1 MQVLALAEAPGVTT
15 LLARAVDDRDP
26 EIVGASL
33 ALLGRV
39 PDDTAAT
46 ALIDALK
53 HAKYTPS
60 RVATYLDR
68 FERPLGAD
76 LRPLLHHPDP
86 NVRYWGAT
94 LLSRHPVD
102 GIDQDLSALAS
113 DPAPLVRKA
122 AVASLAQIGG
132 PALAAVARRLLADD
146 TWYVRA
152 HAARALA
159 STGDADVAE
168 EIAPLLADREWWV
181 RLAVK
186 ESLQQLGDE
195 VWAVLVPYLDHED
208 GFARN
213 GAAEVLQNIGV
224 LDSLIVLEAVTAR
237 AQQRQARDAAKDRVG
252 GRHPDDGRAAR
263 TRRCPDAPARARAAG
278 DTGVGTSGC
287 RVVNDIGIA
296 WLSWLAAA
304 STVLLVAA
312 YGIGAP
318 FLLLRTL
325 LTLSK
330 RRRLRYRTRNDDV
343 LATSRFTIP
352 VSLIVPLESD
362 VDDAPHRVRHLLQLR
377 YPELELIVVVPAGVA
392 LEDLKHGLSL
402 SAAEVFYR
410 KSLAGAAVRG
420 LYRSGADP
428 RVIVVHAEPSTP
440 GEAIN
445 CGVNL
450 ARYRYLAVV
459 DGAATYNGDALL
471 EAMQAALEEPQ
482 RVVGAT
488 TSLSVRPVEGLDA
501 ALRGEAPTGLID
513 ALRYLSA
520 ARTRLVTVGRRTTR
534 PAAGRMPRVRDLAAR
549 CRARCRRVL
558 RRCHRRA
565 RGHDT
570 ACARALWR
578 HAHPLPDDS
587 RRRAG
592 GSGRTGRRR
601 AAGATGACAL
611 RPDVAPQGPLLQ
623 SPLWPPGPVRP
634 APVWVQPAA
643 GAVGRTVGAC
653 GPRARR
659 AARRADRRQAPAGA
673 GHHRARQRHPDGHGA
688 AADRPDGARSP
699 AGRAL
704 QSAPGWTI

>member
-39 PDDTAAT
+39 PDDTAAA

-237 AQQRQARDAAKDRVG
+237 PSSAKLEMLRKIASAGGTRMTAALLERV
-252 GRHPDDGRAAR
+252 DAR
-263 TRRCPDAPARARAAG
+263 TRP
-278 DTGVGTSGC
+278 
-287 RVVNDIGIA
+287 
-296 WLSWLAAA
+296 
-304 STVLLVAA
+304 
-312 YGIGAP
+312 
-318 FLLLRTL
+318 
-325 LTLSK
+325 
-330 RRRLRYRTRNDDV
+330 
-343 LATSRFTIP
+343 
-352 VSLIVPLESD
+352 
-362 VDDAPHRVRHLLQLR
+362 RVRALLETLG
-377 YPELELIVVVPAGVA
+377 LEPAGV
-392 LEDLKHGLSL
+392 ES
-402 SAAEVFYR
+402 
-410 KSLAGAAVRG
+410 
-420 LYRSGADP
+420 
-428 RVIVVHAEPSTP
+428 
-440 GEAIN
+440 
-445 CGVNL
+445 
-450 ARYRYLAVV
+450 
-459 DGAATYNGDALL
+459 
-471 EAMQAALEEPQ
+471 
-482 RVVGAT
+482 
-488 TSLSVRPVEGLDA
+488 
-501 ALRGEAPTGLID
+501 
-513 ALRYLSA
+513 
-520 ARTRLVTVGRRTTR
+520 
-534 PAAGRMPRVRDLAAR
+534 
-549 CRARCRRVL
+549 
-558 RRCHRRA
+558 
-565 RGHDT
+565 
-570 ACARALWR
+570 
-578 HAHPLPDDS
+578 
-587 RRRAG
+587 
-592 GSGRTGRRR
+592 
-601 AAGATGACAL
+601 
-611 RPDVAPQGPLLQ
+611 
-623 SPLWPPGPVRP
+623 
-634 APVWVQPAA
+634 
-643 GAVGRTVGAC
+643 
-653 GPRARR
+653 
-659 AARRADRRQAPAGA
+659 
-673 GHHRARQRHPDGHGA
+673 
-688 AADRPDGARSP
+688 
-699 AGRAL
+699 
-704 QSAPGWTI
+704 